1 MARGSIS
8 RYTDWRWLLQYVLD
22 NPGKAL
28 KIAAVALV
36 VALVTILSLAVEAIP
51 IWIAGYVI
59 GFVILM
65 LSYREVQRVLMV
77 RAASE
82 DDAGAL
88 TPGPTK
94 VHGTVV
100 QATEEL
106 LKTPGGTECVAYE
119 YQRVRNRRG
128 DESSQRHTDR
138 GSIPFYVED
147 GTGRALVSPQG
158 SRLEL
163 KHDEGSRLTMLT
175 SSNAR
180 EESYLEVGDTVAVYG
195 EGVRPDVDFDPEA
208 SSQPDTTTGTQA
220 DASAA
225 STEAAASGRT
235 DGPTGTDE
243 GQSGQSAGDGGAV
256 SPFPEGMEIPA
267 EHLPEGVDSQEELI
281 EQEDL
286 EPPEDM
292 PPQYRE
298 FYQGTM
304 ADGQF
309 MPGMGAQAG
318 SNDDDSGML
327 RGMAE
332 MAADLP
338 GRYDHLYG
346 REEMIVGQGPEY
358 GTVLITD
365 KGGFRVF
372 GKQLLVTLAL
382 IGAGIAVIGGSA
394 AAMVGLVPL

>member
-1 MARGSIS
+1 MARGTIS
-8 RYTDWRWLLQYVLD
+8 RYTDWRGLLQYVLD

-28 KIAAVALV
+28 QLAAVLLV
-36 VALVTILSLAVEAIP
+36 VALVTTLSLTVEAIP
-51 IWIAGYVI
+51 IWIAGFVI
-59 GFVILM
+59 GVVILL

-82 DDAGAL
+82 DDAGSL

-100 QATEEL
+100 QATEGLIES
-106 LKTPGGTECVAYE
+106 PGGTECVAYE
-119 YQRVRNRRG
+119 YKQVKNRRG
-128 DESSQRHTDR
+128 DGRSQRETDK

-147 GTGRALVSPQG
+147 QTGRALVSPQG

-163 KHDEGSRLTMLT
+163 KHDEGSRLTMVT
-175 SSNAR
+175 SATAR

-208 SSQPDTTTGTQA
+208 SSQSDTTSGSQA
-220 DASAA
+220 NASAA
-225 STEAAASGRT
+225 SGGAAASDRR
-235 DGPTGTDE
+235 DGPTETDE
-243 GQSGQSAGDGGAV
+243 GQSGQSTGDGPVV
-256 SPFPEGMEIPA
+256 SPFPDGMDIPA

-286 EPPEDM
+286 EPPEDL

-298 FYQGTM
+298 FYQETM
-304 ADGQF
+304 AEGQF
-309 MPGMGAQAG
+309 MPGLGAQAG
-318 SNDDDSGML
+318 SNDGGGAL

-332 MAADLP
+332 MATDLP

-346 REEMIVGQGPEY
+346 REEMIVGQGPAYE
-358 GTVLITD
+358 TVLITD

-382 IGAGIAVIGGSA
+382 IGAGLAIIGVSA
-394 AAMVGLVPL
+394 AAMVGILSL